1 MLLMEVAHE
10 LVCFLV
16 KCGSI
21 LIFHDSSAVHNILV
35 RLGDNSNQEVEQN
48 DNDDELIEK
57 PNKPNQIQFRILSY
71 M

>member
-1 MLLMEVAHE
+1 MLLIEVAHE
-10 LVCFLV
+10 LVCFFV
-16 KCGSI
+16 KCSSI

-35 RLGDNSNQEVEQN
+35 RLRDNSNQEVEQN

-57 PNKPNQIQFRILSY
+57 PNKPNQIQFRILSH